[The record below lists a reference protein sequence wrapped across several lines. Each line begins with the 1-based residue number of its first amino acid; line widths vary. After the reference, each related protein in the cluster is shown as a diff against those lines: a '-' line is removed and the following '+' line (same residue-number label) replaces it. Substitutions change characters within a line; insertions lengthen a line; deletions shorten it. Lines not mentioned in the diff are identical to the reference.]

1 MNEEKVVS
9 TIDSR
14 LYSFIDEEYK
24 SGQYKF
30 HSKEFTLLGVRTNN
44 VRKIISETYKEI
56 KDWDEKEVYRLIE
69 LLLQNQYNEYIII
82 GFGLALKST
91 RNFTNKHFSIYE
103 SWIDNYVIDWGQCDD
118 LCGGVLGKF
127 MYEKPD
133 FLPKVISWTDR
144 DNIWFK
150 RASAVSLIYSLRK
163 GKYLEP
169 CFEIADKLLLDGHDM
184 VQKGY
189 GWMLKVASSHYQE
202 EVFEFVMKRKETM
215 PRTAFRYAIEK
226 MTPELRKKA
235 MIKKE

>member
-1 MNEEKVVS
+1 M
-9 TIDSR
+9 
-14 LYSFIDEEYK
+14 
-24 SGQYKF
+24 

-56 KDWDEKEVYRLIE
+56 KGWDKKEVYTLIE
-69 LLLQNQYNEYIII
+69 LLLQKQYNEYIII

-91 RNFTNKHFSIYE
+91 KKFNDEHFSIYE

-133 FLPKVISWTDR
+133 YIPKVISWTDR
-144 DNIWFK
+144 NNIWFK

-169 CFEIADKLLLDGHDM
+169 CFDIATKLLLNEHDM

-189 GWMLKVASSHYQE
+189 GWMLKVASAHYPK
-202 EVFEFVMKRKETM
+202 EVFDFVEKNKNIM
-215 PRTAFRYAIEK
+215 PRIALRYAIEK
-226 MTPELRKKA
+226 MPKELKKKA
-235 MIKKE
+235 MEK